1 MQQPMVTRFASCNSR
16 NCGGGR
22 QSLFCLDLSQF
33 VDAAITEISM
43 ISIFPNLPMRR
54 LNSLTRRLQEFNLET
69 LQRVS
74 GQSIFAAKALTC
86 KRRKLCGTRSK

>member
-1 MQQPMVTRFASCNSR
+1 MQQPMVTRFASCNSC

-22 QSLFCLDLSQF
+22 QSLFCLDLAQF